1 MDNLKSET
9 ISGVKWTAIE
19 KFSTQIVNFLLGLLL
34 ARLLSPSDF
43 GTIGMLGIFMAISGT
58 FIDSGFSSALIRK
71 PEISDKDYS
80 TAFYFNIV
88 VGLICYAIMFVCS
101 PLIARF
107 FDMPIL
113 NGIVKVYSVT
123 LFINSLTSVQYAKL
137 NRELNFKLQAR
148 ISFVSA
154 LVTGILGVVLAYL
167 GLGVWAL
174 VWQSIA
180 SAVLRALLLWIF
192 AHWHPTSRF
201 SKESFKYLFSFG
213 SKLLAAGLL
222 HTLYSNLSTLAIG
235 KFYTSNDLGYYS
247 RGNQF
252 ATLPSSNITGILQ
265 KVTFPL
271 LAKIQND
278 DERLIAVY
286 RKYIRTT
293 SCGIFFLMTLLAAL
307 AKPLI
312 CMLLTDKWATA
323 AIYCQLFCFALMFDH
338 ICQLNLNLLYV
349 KGRSDL
355 ILRLEIIK
363 KSIAFAILCAA
374 IPFGVKAI
382 CISSIIYT
390 QVAVFIN
397 TYYTG
402 RLYSLGYFTQM
413 RDYGKY
419 FIIAIASCLPGYL
432 LTLSEMSEILV
443 LFSGVVAAIFLYG
456 LFLCKDDTFLELI
469 KSAANSLKRKR

>member
-88 VGLICYAIMFVCS
+88 VGLLCYAIMFVCS

-167 GLGVWAL
+167 GWGVW
-174 VWQSIA
+174 
-180 SAVLRALLLWIF
+180 LL
-192 AHWHPTSRF
+192 
-201 SKESFKYLFSFG
+201 FKRQPICH
-213 SKLLAAGLL
+213 LAEFK
-222 HTLYSNLSTLAIG
+222 HYI
-235 KFYTSNDLGYYS
+235 
-247 RGNQF
+247 
-252 ATLPSSNITGILQ
+252 Q

-271 LAKIQND
+271 LAKIQD
-278 DERLIAVY
+278 DEFLVY
-286 RKYIRTT
+286 NVPY
-293 SCGIFFLMTLLAAL
+293 
-307 AKPLI
+307 PL
-312 CMLLTDKWATA
+312 KFEW
-323 AIYCQLFCFALMFDH
+323 
-338 ICQLNLNLLYV
+338 
-349 KGRSDL
+349 
-355 ILRLEIIK
+355 
-363 KSIAFAILCAA
+363 
-374 IPFGVKAI
+374 
-382 CISSIIYT
+382 
-390 QVAVFIN
+390 
-397 TYYTG
+397 
-402 RLYSLGYFTQM
+402 
-413 RDYGKY
+413 
-419 FIIAIASCLPGYL
+419 
-432 LTLSEMSEILV
+432 
-443 LFSGVVAAIFLYG
+443 
-456 LFLCKDDTFLELI
+456 
-469 KSAANSLKRKR
+469 

>member
-88 VGLICYAIMFVCS
+88 VGLLCYAIMFVCS

-167 GLGVWAL
+167 GWGVWAL

-180 SAVLRALLLWIF
+180 SAVLRALLWIF

-213 SKLLAAGLL
+213 SKLLAAG
-222 HTLYSNLSTLAIG
+222 NLSTLAIG

-247 RGNQF
+247 RE
-252 ATLPSSNITGILQ
+252 
-265 KVTFPL
+265 V
-271 LAKIQND
+271 
-278 DERLIAVY
+278 
-286 RKYIRTT
+286 
-293 SCGIFFLMTLLAAL
+293 
-307 AKPLI
+307 
-312 CMLLTDKWATA
+312 
-323 AIYCQLFCFALMFDH
+323 
-338 ICQLNLNLLYV
+338 
-349 KGRSDL
+349 
-355 ILRLEIIK
+355 
-363 KSIAFAILCAA
+363 
-374 IPFGVKAI
+374 
-382 CISSIIYT
+382 
-390 QVAVFIN
+390 
-397 TYYTG
+397 
-402 RLYSLGYFTQM
+402 
-413 RDYGKY
+413 
-419 FIIAIASCLPGYL
+419 
-432 LTLSEMSEILV
+432 
-443 LFSGVVAAIFLYG
+443 
-456 LFLCKDDTFLELI
+456 
-469 KSAANSLKRKR
+469 

>member
-88 VGLICYAIMFVCS
+88 VGLLCYAIMFVCS

-180 SAVLRALLLWIF
+180 SAVLRAALLWIF
-192 AHWHPTSRF
+192 AHWRPTSRF

-235 KFYTSNDLGYYS
+235 KFYTSSDLGYYS

-271 LAKIQND
+271 LAKIQDD

-286 RKYIRTT
+286 RKYIRVT

-312 CMLLTDKWATA
+312 CLLLTDKWADA

-432 LTLSEMSEILV
+432 LTLSEMCEILV

>member
-88 VGLICYAIMFVCS
+88 VGLLCYAIMFVCS

-148 ISFVSA
+148 ISF
-154 LVTGILGVVLAYL
+154 
-167 GLGVWAL
+167 
-174 VWQSIA
+174 
-180 SAVLRALLLWIF
+180 
-192 AHWHPTSRF
+192 P
-201 SKESFKYLFSFG
+201 KESFKYLFSFG

-247 RGNQF
+247 RE
-252 ATLPSSNITGILQ
+252 
-265 KVTFPL
+265 V
-271 LAKIQND
+271 
-278 DERLIAVY
+278 
-286 RKYIRTT
+286 
-293 SCGIFFLMTLLAAL
+293 
-307 AKPLI
+307 
-312 CMLLTDKWATA
+312 
-323 AIYCQLFCFALMFDH
+323 
-338 ICQLNLNLLYV
+338 
-349 KGRSDL
+349 
-355 ILRLEIIK
+355 
-363 KSIAFAILCAA
+363 
-374 IPFGVKAI
+374 
-382 CISSIIYT
+382 
-390 QVAVFIN
+390 
-397 TYYTG
+397 
-402 RLYSLGYFTQM
+402 
-413 RDYGKY
+413 
-419 FIIAIASCLPGYL
+419 
-432 LTLSEMSEILV
+432 
-443 LFSGVVAAIFLYG
+443 
-456 LFLCKDDTFLELI
+456 
-469 KSAANSLKRKR
+469 